1 MLQRHLTAAVMHYNP
16 YGWREMGELIQL
28 PRIWDQF
35 RSHFPPADAAHTAQV
50 EQACSR
56 LALHPP
62 FLTCLRSWES
72 KYGISRSDY
81 SALTIAFLGLQACR
95 AWFGERPFLKLCKIH
110 FIEYTRELRLGC
122 WRGYVHLTAAEQA
135 LKKIAQSAET
145 NTDLNLV
152 EYVNTHDTELR
163 AQAQRQLG
171 WPGAEYERT
180 KLGLV
185 RKWHIQRFEHEIQ
198 GGPEVLLEQI
208 AYTPQAALTDNEAEL
223 ALLRLLEY
231 SLHRQVI
238 QPAERR
244 FWHTLLRHRI
254 ELAPTRSEQNQWD
267 APSQLLGVQPKT
279 LQKKFSRFSERLAAC
294 MKRDGITPTQLLSP
308 VLP

>member
-1 MLQRHLTAAVMHYNP
+1 MAAAMLYNP
-16 YGWREMGELIQL
+16 HDRREMGELILL

-35 RSHFPPADAAHTAQV
+35 HSHYPPADAAHTAQI

-56 LALHPP
+56 LALNPA
-62 FLTCLRSWES
+62 FLTCLRSWEA
-72 KYGISRSDY
+72 KYVISRSDY

-95 AWFGERPFLKLCKIH
+95 SWFGERPFLKLCKLH
-110 FIEYTRELRLGC
+110 FIEYTRELGLGC

-135 LKKIAQSAET
+135 LKKIALSAET
-145 NTDLNLV
+145 SPGLNLV
-152 EYVNTHDTELR
+152 EYVNTHDAELR
-163 AQAQRQLG
+163 AQAQRLLG
-171 WPGAEYERT
+171 WPGAEYERA

-185 RKWHIQRFEHEIQ
+185 RKWHIERFEHEIQ

-208 AYTPQAALTDNEAEL
+208 AYTPQAALTDKEAEL
-223 ALLRLLEY
+223 ALHRLLEY
-231 SLHRQVI
+231 SLHRQLI
-238 QPAERR
+238 QPAERD
-244 FWHTLLRHRI
+244 FWHTLLSHRI

-279 LQKKFSRFSERLAAC
+279 LQKKFSRFSERLAVR